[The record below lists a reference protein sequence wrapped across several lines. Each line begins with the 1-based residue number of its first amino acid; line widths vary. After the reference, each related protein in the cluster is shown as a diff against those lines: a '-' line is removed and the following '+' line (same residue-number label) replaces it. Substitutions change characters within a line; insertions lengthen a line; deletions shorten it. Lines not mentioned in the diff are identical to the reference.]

1 MQWRDYDPKNDRDA
15 VHRIWREVGW
25 LPKGNEPAVDA
36 FLSCGRA
43 LVADA
48 DGQPECAVTTAP
60 GLIRY
65 LKEDLPFV
73 EVTGVA
79 TSRVARQQGLAR
91 RVLARALAADVAD
104 GALLSRVCI
113 FDQGFYNRVGF
124 GPGSYEHTLSFDP
137 ATLRLDVSPRVPQRL
152 GREDGEL
159 MHASRL
165 ARRRGHGGVIY
176 PDSGLTDSEVRW
188 SENQFGL
195 GYRDGPN
202 GELTHHLWCSPDNV
216 EFGPYFVQ
224 WMSYQNWQQFLE
236 LLALLKNL
244 GDQVRLVSMREPQG
258 LQLQDL
264 LERPFRHHA
273 ITDKSPYPNR
283 MSAYAFW
290 QVRMLDVPGCLAA
303 TKLDCGEIKFNLRLS
318 DPIEGLLDEGGPWR
332 GVAGRYLVTLGAY
345 SGAELGEDASLPT
358 LTASANAFTRMWLG
372 VRPATGLS
380 VTDDLSGP
388 PELLDHL
395 DSVLRLPE
403 PKPDWD
409 F

>member
-1 MQWRDYDPKNDRDA
+1 MQWREYDPLRDRDA

-25 LPKGNEPAVDA
+25 LPKGKESAVDT
-36 FLSCGRA
+36 FLACGRA
-43 LVADA
+43 LVADV
-48 DGQPECAVTTAP
+48 DGQAECAVTTAP

-65 LKEDLPFV
+65 VKEDLPFV

-79 TSRVARQQGLAR
+79 TSRVARRQGLAQ

-104 GALLSRVCI
+104 GALLSRVCV

-124 GPGSYEHTLSFDP
+124 GPGAYEHTISFDP
-137 ATLRLDVSPRVPQRL
+137 ATLRLNATPRAPQRL
-152 GREDGEL
+152 GKEDAEL

-176 PDSGLTDSEVRW
+176 QASGLTESEVRW
-188 SENQFGL
+188 SENGFGL

-202 GELTHHLWCSPDNV
+202 GELTHHLWCSPQNV

-224 WMSYQNWQQFLE
+224 WMSYQTWPQFLE

-244 GDQVRLVSMREPQG
+244 GDQVRLVRMREPQG
-258 LQLQDL
+258 VQLQDL

-273 ITDKSPYPNR
+273 ITDKSPYRNR

-303 TKLDCGEIKFNLRLS
+303 TKLDRGEIRFNLRLS
-318 DPIEGLLDEGGPWR
+318 DPIEGLLEEGASWR
-332 GVAGRYLVTLGAY
+332 GVAGRYLVTLGPS
-345 SGAELGEDASLPT
+345 SGAEFGDDAALPT
-358 LTASANAFTRMWLG
+358 LHASVNAFTRMWLG
-372 VRPATGLS
+372 VRP
-380 VTDDLSGP
+380 
-388 PELLDHL
+388 
-395 DSVLRLPE
+395 
-403 PKPDWD
+403 
-409 F
+409 